1 MFDGLYVEQAL
12 HGYSN
17 GHKLLQT
24 SCKLSEQDEKKMLM
38 LSDLSGNEFIGGFER
53 YFTGYS
59 LSDERIVLACTWY
72 AEEMK
77 RPGCVWTH
85 SIIINTKD
93 LVCNSKMIAPAVI
106 SLFRRPEANSNL
118 EAYSQTL
125 KVPHCNEAEYDSEN
139 LKYLIWCIWGNKAP
153 LVVFDDVSTNLE
165 NELIFLFL
173 SQHDLLGGDFAFC
186 TGSFSPRGYDGK
198 IMQFQ
203 IAPHKISRSKM
214 LIGEKTFEATQ
225 KAVIKNYPLWVK
237 KIYDNIEKDG
247 MITFRKF
254 MQGFSEDFKHADYLA
269 SFIKLYVGARADTND
284 TNLIKLLEMAEAIFD
299 DTKKICNEIM
309 RLYGNQY
316 FSDWLGIENY
326 NEAISFFIKNAWLN
340 TSTVDIRH
348 WITQGYNSDFLGS
361 KLLFK
366 QIVNLDEEYDVE
378 VYLEAYADTISVDKF
393 AVFTDLELE
402 GCSTL
407 ISIRN
412 KFALCEEI
420 WKQGI
425 GFQKSIV
432 ACLSK
437 QNEYLNAE
445 IIETILVTSDYD
457 LSFDLYT
464 AYENECFPIYWKYLL
479 YPSKLKWVDGIA
491 KVLKKDA
498 VGGVKRILDNLKHRD
513 NLLLLI
519 SLVDPYMYTAKQLKD
534 NDIIT
539 IYYTIRGEKCSEKE
553 NELLAK
559 FLMPFCL
566 MEDYMV
572 GTEIAEFS
580 FTIVNHLLAIQAFP
594 EDEWNKL
601 QKILPEVAYYN
612 NWDRCKRLRKGFRKK
627 GYPFVKKIYNGK

>member
-1 MFDGLYVEQAL
+1 MFDGLYVEQTL

-24 SCKLSEQDEKKMLM
+24 SCKLSEQDEKKMLV

-72 AEEMK
+72 AQEMK

-93 LVCNSKMIAPAVI
+93 LVCNSKMITPAVI
-106 SLFRRPEANSNL
+106 SLFRRPESNSNL

-125 KVPHCNEAEYDSEN
+125 NVPNCNEVEYDSEN

-153 LVVFDDVSTNLE
+153 LVVFDDVPTNLE

-247 MITFRKF
+247 MIAFRKF
-254 MQGFSEDFKHADYLA
+254 MQGFSEDFKQADYLA

-284 TNLIKLLEMAEAIFD
+284 TNLIKLLEMAEAIFG

-309 RLYGNQY
+309 KLYGNQY

-340 TSTVDIRH
+340 TSTVDIKH
-348 WITQGYNSDFLGS
+348 WITQGYNSDFSGS

-366 QIVNLDEEYDVE
+366 QILNLDEEYDVE
-378 VYLEAYADTISVDKF
+378 VYLEAYADIISVDKF
-393 AVFTDLELE
+393 AVFTDLELD

-437 QNEYLNAE
+437 QNEFMNAE

-464 AYENECFPIYWKYLL
+464 VYENECFPIYWKYFL
-479 YPSKLKWVDGIA
+479 YPSKLKWIDGIA
-491 KVLKKDA
+491 NVLKKDA
-498 VGGVKRILDNLKHRD
+498 VGGVKRILDNIKHRD
-513 NLLLLI
+513 NLLILI

-539 IYYTIRGEKCSEKE
+539 IYYTIRGGKCSEKE

-566 MEDYMV
+566 MEEYMV